1 MRQMAKTTNQI
12 KPRPTGR
19 IELIDGSGRR
29 KYLTSEE
36 RERFQNAAK
45 KQTPE
50 VMTFCLFLYWTGCR
64 ISEALD
70 TLRSRVDFES
80 KAAVIETLKK
90 RRKGVFRQVPL
101 PDKFLS
107 DLDLVHRLKKP
118 RRGETRKDWKLWEWS
133 RRTATRRVE
142 EVMQAAS
149 IEGLQASAKGVR
161 HAYAVECLQKGIP
174 LNLVS
179 KWLGHASLITTAI
192 YADALGEEERAIAAR
207 LWGEVS

>member
-1 MRQMAKTTNQI
+1 MEKSPATK
-12 KPRPTGR
+12 PTGR
-19 IELIDGSGRR
+19 IELLDVSGHR

-36 RERFQNAAK
+36 RERFYQAAIR
-45 KQTPE
+45 QDSHE

-70 TLRSRVDFES
+70 VLRSRVDFES
-80 KAAVIETLKK
+80 KAVVIETLKK

-101 PDKFLS
+101 PDKFLNE
-107 DLDLVHRLKKP
+107 LDLVHRLKNP

-142 EVMQAAS
+142 EVMQAAG

-161 HAYAVECLQKGIP
+161 HAFAIECLQKGIP

-179 KWLGHASLITTAI
+179 KWLGHASLTTTAI

-207 LWGEVS
+207 LWG

>member
-1 MRQMAKTTNQI
+1 MAKTTNQT
-12 KPRPTGR
+12 KPKPTGR
-19 IELIDGSGRR
+19 IELIDASGRR

-36 RERFQNAAK
+36 RERFHDAAR
-45 KQTPE
+45 KQAPE

-70 TLRSRVDFES
+70 MLRSRVDFES
-80 KAAVIETLKK
+80 KAAIIETLKK

-118 RRGETRKDWKLWEWS
+118 RRGETRKDWSLWEWS

-142 EVMQAAS
+142 EVMQAAG

-161 HAYAVECLQKGIP
+161 HAYAIECLQKGIP

-179 KWLGHASLITTAI
+179 KWLGHASLTTTAI
-192 YADALGEEERAIAAR
+192 YANALGEEERTIAAR
-207 LWGEVS
+207 LWNNK

>member
-1 MRQMAKTTNQI
+1 MAKKTNQI

-19 IELIDGSGRR
+19 IELIDGSGQR

-36 RERFQNAAK
+36 RERFHNAAK
-45 KQTPE
+45 RQTPE

-64 ISEALD
+64 ISEALH

-101 PDKFLS
+101 PEKFLS

-142 EVMQAAS
+142 EVMKAAG
-149 IEGLQASAKGVR
+149 ITGLQASAKGVR
-161 HAYAVECLQKGIP
+161 HSYAIECLQKGIP

-179 KWLGHASLITTAI
+179 KWLGHASLTTTAI

-207 LWGEVS
+207 LWG

>member
-1 MRQMAKTTNQI
+1 MAKTTNQV
-12 KPRPTGR
+12 KAKPTGR

-36 RERFQNAAK
+36 RERFHDAAR

-50 VMTFCLFLYWTGCR
+50 VMTFFLFLYWTGCR

-70 TLRSRVDFES
+70 MPRSRVDFES

-142 EVMQAAS
+142 EVMQAAG
-149 IEGLQASAKGVR
+149 IEGLQASAKGIR
-161 HAYAVECLQKGIP
+161 HAYAIECLQKGIP

-179 KWLGHASLITTAI
+179 KWLGHASLTTTAI
-192 YADALGEEERAIAAR
+192 YADALGEEERSIAAR
-207 LWGEVS
+207 LWGQGS